1 MSGVAGR
8 LARRT
13 AGPLAVLA
21 VLVALLPL
29 ATVRAEAGN
38 MGTSTSAGT
47 STGTSTG
54 AGTGTDPAAGAA
66 TAATPSTAEPTPGP
80 TTETDRPAENP
91 LRHRASLDLWLHGAA
106 LQASA
111 PAVLPTQRAVL
122 DLRPR
127 LQAEAGPW
135 VLDLE
140 PRLTRQALRL
150 QGQTVEGPTRAT
162 LSQGFVRWQQDRH
175 TLVAGR
181 ERWTWGPANYRS
193 PSHPFYFD
201 AGRTD
206 PLALTPG
213 ADLVRMTVDGLAA
226 DPSLRLTTAVVSAGH
241 SATDGSRAPA
251 GAANRLLVAKLDQT
265 GDQHLASLILALPAG
280 GTAHRGTVAGS
291 PASGSAGTGTG
302 NGNTPAG
309 QRSAFLGGFIQF
321 TPDDAWLLYA
331 EAGAAS
337 RPLDAGHR
345 RAALLGASYTR
356 EGGDSLL
363 IEWLQRDGRRQ
374 HLWAGWHGN
383 PQETRLQW
391 RAELSLNTVDGSG
404 QALLYA
410 ERTLAPRLSAFA
422 AASRQW
428 GGPGR
433 EYGGPLRSQLTA
445 GLKWFA
451 W

>member
-13 AGPLAVLA
+13 ARPLAVLA
-21 VLVALLPL
+21 ALVALEGLLL
-29 ATVRAEAGN
+29 APVRAQAGAI
-38 MGTSTSAGT
+38 GTDTAAGT
-47 STGTSTG
+47 
-54 AGTGTDPAAGAA
+54 AP
-66 TAATPSTAEPTPGP
+66 AATPSTAEPTPGP
-80 TTETDRPAENP
+80 TTEADPPAESP
-91 LRHRASLDLWLHGAA
+91 LRHRASLDLWLHGTA
-106 LQASA
+106 LQAASA

-140 PRLTRQALRL
+140 PRLTKQALRL

-265 GDQHLASLILALPAG
+265 GDQHLASLIVALPAG
-280 GTAHRGTVAGS
+280 GNAHRGAAAGS
-291 PASGSAGTGTG
+291 PASGSAGTSTG
-302 NGNTPAG
+302 NGNTPTN
-309 QRSAFLGGFIQF
+309 QRPAFLGGFVQF

-363 IEWLQRDGRRQ
+363 IEWLQRDGKRQ

-433 EYGGPLRSQLTA
+433 EYGGPLRSQLTV